1 MLSWPSTQFQKK
13 SPLTDMN
20 LFKTIFH
27 FEWIQLKRQYT
38 QICALALFMVIG
50 CYAINSGS
58 SIIAH
63 QKTVIDT
70 LKQQY
75 NRDYALTIKKF
86 TDTLTPETKAQAA
99 NAGLPQMINFRIPP
113 IAINEP
119 NGMASLAIGQR
130 DVNPYYQKV
139 KSNVNFLDN
148 ENVEL
153 SNPSILFA
161 GNFDLS
167 FVLIYLLPLLII
179 TLCYNSYAE
188 EKEQG
193 TYALLSI
200 QSASI
205 LKIMIYKL
213 LFRGAIVLIVVMVL
227 NAIGFIVAGSTG
239 AGALLWSYITLLY
252 IAFWFVICYFFV
264 QRKNNSI
271 ITALKLVG
279 AWLFFLILLP
289 SFSNAFLALTNPIPL
304 RANLA
309 SFARHTS
316 EEVWSTKPVILA
328 DSFNRNNPQYSSS
341 INLAKDST
349 RSGERFIVGYYDL
362 LERRVSRYANT
373 INNELEKRNSSAKFL
388 AKFNPSITMQYLYNG
403 IAKSGRND
411 YQNFESQISN
421 FQKKWKHHLYS
432 KQLIGANFTKEELKN
447 LPKFTQSYTS
457 VTSEILKGS
466 ISLWLGLILFLLG
479 ANLASKRKAI
489 NN

>member
-1 MLSWPSTQFQKK
+1 
-13 SPLTDMN
+13 MN

-38 QICALALFMVIG
+38 QLLALALFLVIG
-50 CYAINSGS
+50 FYAIHSGS
-58 SIIAH
+58 NVIRH

-70 LKQQY
+70 LNQQY
-75 NRDYALTIKKF
+75 NKDYALAIKKF

-99 NAGLPQMINFRIPP
+99 NAGMPQMINFRIAP

-119 NGMASLAIGQR
+119 SGLAVLAIGQR

-139 KSNVNFLDN
+139 KSSVNFLDN

-153 SNPSILFA
+153 SNPTILFA

-205 LKIMIYKL
+205 LKIMVYKL
-213 LFRGAIVLIVVMVL
+213 LFRGVIVIIIVMAL
-227 NAIGFIVAGSTG
+227 STIGFIVSGSIGGVTLSD
-239 AGALLWSYITLLY
+239 AALWSYVTVLY
-252 IAFWFVICYFFV
+252 IAFWFAICYFFV
-264 QRKNNSI
+264 QLRNNSI

-289 SFSNAFLALTNPIPL
+289 SVSNSYLSLTKPIPL

-309 SFARHTS
+309 SFARHAS

-328 DSFNRNNPQYSSS
+328 DSFNKSNPQYNSS
-341 INLAKDST
+341 INLEKDST

-362 LERRVSRYANT
+362 LERKVSRYAHG
-373 INNELEKRNSSAKFL
+373 INSELEKRNLSAQFL

-403 IAKSGRND
+403 IAQSGRND
-411 YQNFESQISN
+411 YKEFENQISN

-432 KQLIGANFTKEELKN
+432 KQLIGANFTKEELTS
-447 LPKFTQSYTS
+447 LPKFAKSKLSTI
-457 VTSEILKGS
+457 SEILKGS
-466 ISLWLGLILFLLG
+466 ISLWIGFILFLL
-479 ANLASKRKAI
+479 LAAWAGKRKSI
-489 NN
+489 NNYN

>member
-1 MLSWPSTQFQKK
+1 MKL
-13 SPLTDMN
+13 L
-20 LFKTIFH
+20 KTIFH
-27 FEWIQLKRQYT
+27 FEWIQLKRQYI
-38 QICALALFMVIG
+38 QLLALALFLLIG

-58 SIIAH
+58 NLIQH

-70 LKQQY
+70 LHQQY
-75 NRDYALTIKKF
+75 NRDYALAIKKF

-99 NAGLPQMINFRIPP
+99 NAGMPQIINFRIAP

-119 NGMASLAIGQR
+119 SGLAALAIGQR
-130 DVNPYYQKV
+130 DVSPYYQKV
-139 KSNVNFLDN
+139 KSSVNFLDN

-200 QSASI
+200 QSASV

-227 NAIGFIVAGSTG
+227 NAIGFIVSGRIGVVSLTDVVV
-239 AGALLWSYITLLY
+239 WSYVTLLY
-252 IAFWFVICYFFV
+252 IAFWFAICYFFV
-264 QRKNNSI
+264 QLRNNSI

-279 AWLFFLILLP
+279 VWLFFLILLP
-289 SFSNAFLALTNPIPL
+289 SVSNSYLSLTNPIPL

-309 SFARHTS
+309 SFARHAS
-316 EEVWSTKPVILA
+316 EEVWSTKPVVLA
-328 DSFNRNNPQYSSS
+328 DSFNKNNPQYNSS

-362 LERRVSRYANT
+362 LERKVSRYAYGTNSG
-373 INNELEKRNSSAKFL
+373 LEKRNFSAQFL
-388 AKFNPSITMQYLYNG
+388 AKFNPSITMQYLYNS

-411 YQNFESQISN
+411 YKEFENQISN

-432 KQLIGANFTKEELKN
+432 KQLIGANFNKEELKSF
-447 LPKFTQSYTS
+447 PKFAKSKVS
-457 VTSEILKGS
+457 NISEILKAS
-466 ISLWLGLILFLLG
+466 ISLWIGFILFLL
-479 ANLASKRKAI
+479 LATWAGKRKSII
-489 NN
+489 NYN